1 MLRSFWLLA
10 SSFPNWTALDPANAF
25 KLALFLQKNVS
36 TPVPV
41 FPLCIDTVNVTY
53 CCQAGVLAP
62 GSDGL
67 PGRVPGG
74 DGGGGSGS
82 GQCRHPGLPGP
93 PPPPLPGPPPPHRQA
108 VPSAAPP
115 PRHTRSAR

>member
-1 MLRSFWLLA
+1 M
-10 SSFPNWTALDPANAF
+10 
-25 KLALFLQKNVS
+25 S